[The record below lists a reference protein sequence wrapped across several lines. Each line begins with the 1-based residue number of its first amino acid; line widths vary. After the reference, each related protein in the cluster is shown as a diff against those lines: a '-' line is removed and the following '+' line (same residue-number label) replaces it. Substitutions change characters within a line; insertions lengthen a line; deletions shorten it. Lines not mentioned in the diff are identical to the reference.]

1 MSKNR
6 EEPTR
11 ISPYMHECIS
21 ICLIAR
27 KIVDDDDDVCV
38 AQTITAKLAEAKTH
52 VHMQIEMQIR
62 MNELTD
68 TNVTTAV

>member
-1 MSKNR
+1 
-6 EEPTR
+6 
-11 ISPYMHECIS
+11 MHECIS

-27 KIVDDDDDVCV
+27 KIVDDDDVCV

-68 TNVTTAV
+68 TNVTTAVL

>member
-1 MSKNR
+1 
-6 EEPTR
+6 
-11 ISPYMHECIS
+11 MHECIS

-27 KIVDDDDDVCV
+27 KIVDDVCV

-68 TNVTTAV
+68 TNVTTAVL

>member
-1 MSKNR
+1 
-6 EEPTR
+6 
-11 ISPYMHECIS
+11 MHECIS

-27 KIVDDDDDVCV
+27 KIVDDDDVCV
-38 AQTITAKLAEAKTH
+38 AQTITAKLAEAETH

-68 TNVTTAV
+68 TNVTTAVL

>member
-1 MSKNR
+1 
-6 EEPTR
+6 
-11 ISPYMHECIS
+11 MHECIS

-27 KIVDDDDDVCV
+27 KIVNDDDVCV

-68 TNVTTAV
+68 TNVTTAVL